1 MASGAISEY
10 FEAQNGNG
18 QACGRKFAAFLAR
31 EFPGLRPDLSFSL
44 PMRRVGRKRN
54 EGYAAFSAAKN
65 HFSIRFSDADYAA
78 RPGAELPSCKAG
90 KRCINI
96 QYGDEQTSAAVQ
108 PKDLLLLGG
117 QFAGAVRAAG
127 GHGAVVHRRGTAHEG
142 KEPIR
147 GGGISNDRRQKKC
160 GIKAPQENRENM
172 T

>member
-54 EGYAAFSAAKN
+54 ERYAAFSAAKN
-65 HFSIRFSDADYAA
+65 H
-78 RPGAELPSCKAG
+78 
-90 KRCINI
+90 CINI

-108 PKDLLLLGG
+108 ETVKAFLGELPMKEKSRYAAEVF
-117 QFAGAVRAAG
+117 QTIAG
-127 GHGAVVHRRGTAHEG
+127 RRNVEL
-142 KEPIR
+142 KLR
-147 GGGISNDRRQKKC
+147 KKT
-160 GIKAPQENRENM
+160 GR